1 VSQQTEPVAM
11 PTGPE
16 DQPVA
21 ADAPKLPVRGIK
33 ELLTDNL
40 FKDAKNGV
48 LTVVFGALLL
58 YVGYRAFGFIFLN
71 TKIGPDG
78 LPRSGWEVVRE
89 PLVTYMVGT
98 RFSRTGIPFSYLW
111 AAIYAL
117 ALSLGFTVGAGSRKL
132 LEPVDVPLRTT
143 LGILLPP
150 ALGAAAILSMTQ
162 TITPTLLTLAIAVP
176 FVGGRMLA
184 KVLPMALV
192 DRSALIATALVLLSF
207 GLITG
212 FEPSNVNE
220 FGGLLLTVVVAASA
234 IVLCFP
240 IGVVLALTRR
250 SSFVLLRPLAVVYI
264 ELIRGVPLIT
274 LLFMGE
280 FAIRFFFPPGAGV
293 PGSIPRA
300 IIMFTLFSAAYVAEI
315 VRGGLQSVPKGQIEA
330 GQAVGLSPL
339 TITRKIVLPQ
349 ALRTSIPALVGQSIS
364 LLKDTSLLVIIGL
377 FDLLGVTRSILANTA
392 FVNQGFT
399 SETYAFV
406 GFLFWIICFSMSR
419 ASQRLETR
427 LGVGTR

>member
-1 VSQQTEPVAM
+1 MTQTTEPVSR

-21 ADAPKLPVRGIK
+21 PDAPSLDIHSARDLLRG
-33 ELLTDNL
+33 NL
-40 FKDAKNGV
+40 FKDPKNSI
-48 LTVVFGALLL
+48 LTLVFGTILVYAV
-58 YVGYRAFGFIFLN
+58 YKTFGFVFLN
-71 TKIGPDG
+71 EKVAQDG
-78 LPRSGWEVVRE
+78 TVRSGWEVVRQ

-98 RFSRTGIPFSYLW
+98 RFSATGIPFSYLW
-111 AAIYAL
+111 AGIYAVSL
-117 ALSLGFTVGAGSRKL
+117 ALGLTAGAGARKVRDA
-132 LEPVDVPLRTT
+132 PAVPLRTT

-150 ALGAAAILSMTQ
+150 VLGAAAILSMTQ
-162 TITPTLLTLAIAVP
+162 TITPTLLTIAIAVP
-176 FVGGRMLA
+176 FVIGRELA
-184 KVLPMALV
+184 TRLPMGV
-192 DRSALIATALVLLSF
+192 VQRTALISGALVLLSF
-207 GLITG
+207 LLITG
-212 FEPSNVNE
+212 FEPSNVNQ
-220 FGGLLLTVVVAASA
+220 FGGLLLTVTVAFTA

-250 SSFVLLRPLAVVYI
+250 SNFPLLRPIAVIYI

-280 FAIRFFFPPGAGV
+280 FAIRFFFPPGAAV

-300 IIMFTLFSAAYVAEI
+300 IIMCTLFSAAYVAEI
-315 VRGGLQSVPKGQIEA
+315 VRGGLQSVPTGQVEA

-364 LLKDTSLLVIIGL
+364 LLKDTTLLVIIGL
-377 FDLLGVTRSILANTA
+377 FDVLGVTRAILANTA
-392 FVNQGFT
+392 FVNQNFT
-399 SETYAFV
+399 PETYAFV